1 MSGEVTFVPAERKDL
16 PIITQLAPEIWR
28 CAYRKILSAGQIAYM
43 LKMMYSPEKLQADFD
58 SGVKFRL
65 IDYDGSHVGFFA
77 FFECEDDRS
86 TIKLDKLYLQQDFH
100 GLGIGSKVLDFLTVC
115 ATDAGYKKIKLN
127 VNKANSRAISA
138 YTRNGFKKKESVKV
152 DIGKGFFMDDFVME
166 KKLM

>member
-1 MSGEVTFVPAERKDL
+1 MSGQVNFVPAERKDL
-16 PIITQLAPEIWR
+16 PVITQLAPEIWQ
-28 CAYRKILSAGQIAYM
+28 CAYRKILSAEQIAYM

-65 IDYDGSHVGFFA
+65 IDYGGRHVGFFA
-77 FFECEDDRS
+77 FFECGDEHD
-86 TIKLDKLYLQQDFH
+86 TLKLDKLYLHQDFH
-100 GLGIGSKVLDFLTVC
+100 GQGIGSQVLQYLTVC
-115 ATDAGYKKIKLN
+115 ASDAGYRKIILN
-127 VNKANSRAISA
+127 VNKANSPAISA